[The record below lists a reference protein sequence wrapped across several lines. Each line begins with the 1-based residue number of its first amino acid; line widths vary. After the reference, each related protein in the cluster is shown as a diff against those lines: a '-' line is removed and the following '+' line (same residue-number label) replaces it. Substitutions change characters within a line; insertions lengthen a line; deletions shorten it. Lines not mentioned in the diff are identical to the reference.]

1 LKLCFNAKFSSKT
14 NQMKIK
20 KIEPQ
25 QLVDKNIGYKEYR
38 KILKPAL
45 KRMLGEHN
53 TVETK
58 TDFIVKTN
66 FEYSDLKGKKMG
78 LIILGDHTS
87 GWIKTVR
94 DQVKEDKKNTTKR
107 KIINR
112 VCRIPM
118 DAFNL
123 HD

>member
-1 LKLCFNAKFSSKT
+1 
-14 NQMKIK
+14 MKIK

-58 TDFIVKTN
+58 TDFVVKTN

-94 DQVKEDKKNTTKR
+94 EQVKEDDECRLIKR
-107 KIINR
+107 EGKIYY
-112 VCRIPM
+112 
-118 DAFNL
+118 L
-123 HD
+123 